1 MKGKPVGT
9 GWEEAEAGV
18 AREEGHM
25 GVRSSEKEGRGRS
38 TERKQERGRV
48 KQSTR

>member
-1 MKGKPVGT
+1 MGT

-25 GVRSSEKEGRGRS
+25 GDSKSINYLELLLFALCMLYLF
-38 TERKQERGRV
+38 
-48 KQSTR
+48 

>member
-1 MKGKPVGT
+1 MKDRPVGT
-9 GWEEAEAGV
+9 GWEEAEAGM

-25 GVRSSEKEGRGRS
+25 GVRFSEKEGRGRS
-38 TERKQERGRV
+38 TERKQETGRV